1 MASFGD
7 QIDAARRSHLAVKSL
22 ESSVRQQVATAIAE
36 WEYGVES
43 DQSIRHRLE
52 NIVRNAYRTAAAVG
66 GAHAMRE
73 SGMPEWVPSEQVFT
87 SDYLSELLKD
97 VRRNLRTYKAGPQ
110 QLEDRRRL
118 VTRVQHSAGV
128 AATRGYTDAVIKAYI
143 QLEDMGFSLRKL
155 WMANFNGNT
164 PCAHCR
170 ALHGTE
176 TGLREEFPVKSSSVL
191 KVYQDLTGPPRHPRC
206 QCFLVVLIVTL
217 ENAFESLDIERPK
230 PAPTTMTTE
239 EVKSMPFSVFRAVVV
254 TLQKVI
260 KLIRGKK

>member
-7 QIDAARRSHLAVKSL
+7 QIEAARRSHLAVKSL

-52 NIVRNAYRTAAAVG
+52 NIVRNAYRSAAAVG
-66 GAHAMRE
+66 TAHTIRQ
-73 SGMPEWVPSEQVFT
+73 SGMPEWVPSEKVFT
-87 SDYLSELLKD
+87 SDYLAALLKD
-97 VRRNLRTYKAGPQ
+97 VRRNLRDYKAGPQ
-110 QLEDRRRL
+110 LEDDRRRL
-118 VTRVQHSAGV
+118 VTRAQHSAGV
-128 AATRGYTDAVIKAYI
+128 AATRGYTDSVIKSYI

-155 WMANFNGNT
+155 WMANFEGNT
-164 PCAHCR
+164 PCIHCR

-176 TGLREEFPVKSSSVL
+176 TGLRDEFPIKSDSKL

-206 QCFLVVLIVTL
+206 QCYLVVLIVSL
-217 ENAFESLDIERPK
+217 ENAFEKLDVKAPK
-230 PAPTTMTTE
+230 TAASSMTTD
-239 EVKSMPFSVFRAVVV
+239 EVKKMPFSVFRAVVV